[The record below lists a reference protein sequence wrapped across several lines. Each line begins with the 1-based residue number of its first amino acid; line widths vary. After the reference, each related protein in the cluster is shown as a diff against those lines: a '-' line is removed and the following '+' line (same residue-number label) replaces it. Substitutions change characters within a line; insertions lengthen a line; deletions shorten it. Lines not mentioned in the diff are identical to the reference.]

1 MKNPKK
7 KSFPAQKTNLHPRNL
22 HRERYD
28 FPALCETSPELKAFV
43 ARNQWGDDSIDFA
56 DPLAVKALNSA
67 LLQHFY
73 QIGHWDIPDGYLCPP
88 IPGRADYLHYLADVL
103 ASDNGYQVPR
113 GPNVC
118 ILDIGVGANCIYP
131 LIGQHEYG
139 WRFTGTEI
147 DPVALKSAGAVIK
160 ANPEAAKN
168 IRLRQQQDPA
178 KILKGAIKAGEHYA
192 ATQCNPPFH
201 SSAEEALNGTR
212 RKLTNLGRDASKPVL
227 NFGGKAGELW
237 CEGGE
242 VAFITKMIEE
252 SESYAKQVGWFTSL
266 VSRQENLPAIYE
278 ALEDVEALDVR
289 TVEMSQGQ
297 KVSRFVAWTF
307 LPENK
312 RKIR

>member
-1 MKNPKK
+1 M
-7 KSFPAQKTNLHPRNL
+7 
-22 HRERYD
+22 
-28 FPALCETSPELKAFV
+28 
-43 ARNQWGDDSIDFA
+43 
-56 DPLAVKALNSA
+56 KALNSA

-192 ATQCNPPFH
+192 ATLCNPPFH